1 MKFPKDMR
9 QSEFQ
14 ENLAISRLKQVIS
27 DLNKISDIK
36 GAALVEGMN
45 DIIACDLPPSTNYK
59 EDISEILKLLEDGDG
74 YTINRQHEVMFAHRI
89 LDYNG
94 YKVLVKKL
102 GDRLTLLVMLQKR
115 GYVSVAMLDI
125 ENSIRRID
133 EIINGYAYEK
143 TLN

>member
-1 MKFPKDMR
+1 MKFPEDMR
-9 QSEFQ
+9 QSDFQ

-36 GAALVEGMN
+36 GAALVEGI
-45 DIIACDLPPSTNYK
+45 DDVITCDLPSSTDYEK
-59 EDISEILKLLEDGDG
+59 DISEILRLLEEGDG
-74 YTINRQHEVMFAHRI
+74 YTINRQREVMFAHRI

-102 GDRLTLLVMLQKR
+102 GNRFTLLVMLQKR

-133 EIINGYAYEK
+133 DIINGFEQEK
-143 TLN
+143 ILN